1 MVSILTLT
9 MKKALRHSIGS
20 NLFIYVLSGA
30 LIGLGGMS
38 YFFYRALEKNAES
51 EIQSRL
57 KTQVRSI
64 ESQLAKV
71 EQSTEDLEASVRT
84 LHNLGVKDADA
95 YKQLVFELF
104 QRRPPLTMAF
114 GFGQLSNQVVPD
126 RQWYWPYFYVDQ
138 KAPGQIGQ
146 LLPAPNRHIRF
157 ADLFQDDD
165 YPNKA
170 YYKDVIRAGQD
181 IWLEPYLWYG
191 QTLTTFSSFIFDDQN
206 RAIGVTG
213 LDINV
218 TVLSEQLYTSVKSG
232 GGYFAILSEKGNL
245 LTYPPDQA
253 KAKKL
258 ASHKDVPELDRV
270 WQQIQGQQSG
280 ILQAEGSYWAY
291 ERVRGTNW
299 TMLASVPRSIIL
311 LPVLSI
317 TVGGAVGA
325 GTVLAIV
332 VFLFVRRLNSRLE
345 PILVGCNQLAEAD
358 AQRLSR
364 LNGELTETET
374 STSSI
379 QHADELE
386 VLESA
391 FQRMAAQINESFEE
405 LELRVEAR
413 TSELKHAKELAD
425 SANRAK
431 SEFLANMSHE
441 LRTPL
446 NGILGYTQ
454 ILQRST
460 RLDNKEQ
467 RGIGVIHQCAT
478 HLLTL
483 INDVLDLSKIEARK
497 MELNSVDF
505 SLSSFLQSV
514 VEMCSIRAEQH
525 GIEFRYQFQ
534 STLPKYVHT
543 DEKRL
548 RQVLINLLGNAIKF
562 TEQGQ
567 VTFSVR
573 ACSEGSPY
581 NLRFEVEDTGSGMT
595 PEQLQKIFLPFEQ
608 VGDVEKRSEGTGL
621 GLTISQ
627 TIVQLMGGTIQV
639 ESQLG
644 QGSRFWF
651 EIPLAAAIDNVPQ
664 TPDFNASRIIGLI
677 GSRRKILIVDDREEN
692 RLVLRSLLEP
702 IGFEI
707 FEAETGR
714 AGLNEAL
721 RIHPDLL
728 ITDLMMPEMQG
739 DELLIQIRKMSEFQD
754 LRAIMSSASVFEEDR
769 QISIDAGA
777 DAFLPKP
784 IEAYVLFDLLQQLL
798 QLEWIYDD
806 SKSESELAQPPEP
819 PTSDA
824 VELPDPSVLSGLY
837 DLARKGLLNDLTQ
850 QLETLESANPML
862 KPFCQLISTWAEDFQ
877 LKKIRTFLEQH
888 LVDKERS

>member
-1 MVSILTLT
+1 M
-9 MKKALRHSIGS
+9 MKKTLRHSIGS

-30 LIGLGGMS
+30 LIGLGSMS
-38 YFFYRALEKNAES
+38 YFFYRTLEKNAES

-57 KTQVRSI
+57 RTQVRSI

-104 QRRPPLTMAF
+104 QRRSPLTMAF
-114 GFGQLSNQVVPD
+114 GFGQLSNQVVSD
-126 RQWYWPYFYVDQ
+126 RQWYWPYFYLDQ
-138 KAPGQIGQ
+138 KAPNQIGQ
-146 LLPAPNRHIRF
+146 LLPAPNQHIRF

-165 YPNKA
+165 YPSKD
-170 YYKDVIRAGQD
+170 YYKDVIRAGKD
-181 IWLEPYLWYG
+181 VWLEPYLWYG
-191 QTLTTFSSFIFDDQN
+191 QTLTTFSGFIFDDQH

-218 TVLSEQLYTSVKSG
+218 TVLSEQLHTSVKGG

-245 LTYPPDQA
+245 LAYPPDQA

-258 ASHKDVPELDRV
+258 ASHKDVPALDRV
-270 WQQIQGQQSG
+270 WQQIQGQPSG

-299 TMLASVPRSIIL
+299 TMLASVPQSIVL
-311 LPVLSI
+311 VPVLSI

-345 PILVGCNQLAEAD
+345 PIMMGCKQLAEAD

-364 LNGELTETET
+364 LNGGLTETEA

-413 TSELKHAKELAD
+413 TSELKQAKELAD

-454 ILQRST
+454 ILRRST
-460 RLDNKEQ
+460 RLDIKEQ

-505 SLSSFLQSV
+505 SLASFLQSV
-514 VEMCSIRAEQH
+514 VEMCSIRAEQR
-525 GIEFRYQFQ
+525 GIEFHYQFQ
-534 STLPKYVHT
+534 STLPKYVHA

-567 VTFSVR
+567 VTFSVHG
-573 ACSEGSPY
+573 CSEDAPY
-581 NLRFEVEDTGSGMT
+581 DLRFEVEDTGSGMT

-608 VGDVEKRSEGTGL
+608 VGGVEKRSEGTGL

-651 EIPLAAAIDNVPQ
+651 EIQLAAAIDNVPQ
-664 TPDFNASRIIGLI
+664 APDFNANQIIGMI
-677 GSRRKILIVDDREEN
+677 GSRRKILVVDDREEN

-707 FEAETGR
+707 FEAETGKS
-714 AGLNEAL
+714 GLSEAL
-721 RIHPDLL
+721 RIRPDLL
-728 ITDLMMPEMQG
+728 ITDLAMPEMQG
-739 DELLIQIRKMSEFQD
+739 DELLKQIRQMPEFQD

-769 QISIDAGA
+769 QISVDAGA

-784 IEAYVLFDLLQQLL
+784 IEAYVLFDLLQNLL

-806 SKSESELAQPPEP
+806 SRSDSELAQPSEL
-819 PTSDA
+819 PTADT
-824 VELPDPSVLSGLY
+824 VELPDLSVLSVLY

-850 QLETLESANPML
+850 QLDTLEHANPTL

-888 LVDKERS
+888 L